1 MGSTFS
7 GINTALTSLYAQRR
21 GLDVTGQNIANA
33 NTEGYTR
40 QRVVMHAQ
48 NANLVPGIYATTD
61 AIGSG
66 VTVSSVERLRNSALD
81 HRSYTEHANSA
92 YHNERAGAH
101 ALIEDVFGEPSDT
114 ALQARLQDMW
124 DGWNAVAAHP
134 SQKAPK
140 AALLEQATTVAASLN
155 DAAGALNSQYES
167 TRAGLE
173 TYVGEVNKTAASIA
187 RLNQEIVV
195 ATQAGL
201 QANELMDQRGMQIQK
216 LAELAGATATDLPNG
231 ATSVYIGSAQVV
243 SEFNVRSIDI
253 AQPAANRLEDL
264 ADYNISLRWTDLA
277 PEVPVD
283 VGGTMGA
290 QVELLAKDGI
300 LANWSKRLDDVA
312 TSLATTV
319 NTVHNGSALDANGDP
334 LPAYGLDGSSG
345 LDFFVERNGLLDN
358 DGRPVITAATI
369 TVNRDLLANVDKL
382 AVSSGDPT
390 GGPLDANGQPTNP
403 KILDGTRA
411 DNLADLA
418 DSRTGADATY
428 QQLIGDLGVSSQSS
442 IRRRDIQNAVT
453 DQVDA
458 ARDAESGVNLDEEMT
473 NLLTYQ
479 RGYEAA
485 SRVLTTIDSM
495 LDQLINRTGLVG
507 R

>member
-1 MGSTFS
+1 MGSTF
-7 GINTALTSLYAQRR
+7 GGLNTALTSLYAQRR

-61 AIGSG
+61 AVGSG

-124 DGWNAVAAHP
+124 DGWNAVAANP

-216 LAELAGATATDLPNG
+216 LAELAGATATEMPNG

-243 SEFNVRSIDI
+243 AEFNSRTIAI
-253 AQPAANRLEDL
+253 AQPAANRIEDL
-264 ADYNISLRWTDLA
+264 ANYNVSLRWTDLP
-277 PEVPVD
+277 PEVSVD
-283 VGGTMGA
+283 VGGTMGS
-290 QVELLAKDGI
+290 QVELLARDGT
-300 LANWSKRLDDVA
+300 LAGWSKRLDDVA
-312 TSLATTV
+312 TTLATTV
-319 NTVHNGSALDANGDP
+319 NSVHNGTALDADGNP
-334 LPAYGLDGSSG
+334 MPAYGVDGSSG
-345 LDFFVERNGLLDN
+345 LDFFVERNGRVDA
-358 DGRPVITAATI
+358 DGRPVINAATI
-369 TVNRDLLANVDKL
+369 TVNQDLLNNVDKL

-390 GGPLDANGQPTNP
+390 GQAPPGL
-403 KILDGTRA
+403 KVLDGNRA
-411 DNLADLA
+411 DALADLA

-428 QQLIGDLGVSSQSS
+428 QQLIGDLGVASQSS

>member
-7 GINTALTSLYAQRR
+7 GLNTALTSLYAQRR

-33 NTEGYTR
+33 STEGYTR

-61 AIGSG
+61 AVGSG
-66 VTVSSVERLRNSALD
+66 VTVSSVERMRNTALD

-92 YHNERAGAH
+92 YHNARAGAYG
-101 ALIEDVFGEPSDT
+101 LIEDVFAEPSDT

-124 DGWNAVAAHP
+124 DGWNTVAANP
-134 SQKAPK
+134 DKAAPK
-140 AALLEQATTVAASLN
+140 AALIEQATTVAATLN
-155 DAAGALNSQYES
+155 DAAGALNSQYKS

-173 TYVGEVNKTAASIA
+173 TYVGDVNKAAEA
-187 RLNQEIVV
+187 VAKLNKEIVI

-201 QANELMDQRGMQIQK
+201 QANELQDQRAQQILK
-216 LAELAGATATDLPNG
+216 LSELVGATATDTPDGGVN
-231 ATSVYIGSAQVV
+231 VYVGSAQLV
-243 SEFNVRSIDI
+243 SDFSARTIEVRPHG
-253 AQPAANRLEDL
+253 ATRLEDL
-264 ADYNISLRWTDLA
+264 AT
-277 PEVPVD
+277 VD
-283 VGGTMGA
+283 VNLDWADTKGPVSAGGTLGA
-290 QVELLAKDGI
+290 SMELLARGGTLQTI
-300 LANWSKRLDDVA
+300 SQRLDTVA
-312 TSLATTV
+312 TKLADSV
-319 NTVHNGSALDANGDP
+319 NAVYAGGTSADGTVHAGGFAMDGTHGDP
-334 LPAYGLDGSSG
+334 
-345 LDFFVERNGLLDN
+345 FFVRIDSSAPLS
-358 DGRPVITAATI
+358 AANIKVGVT
-369 TVNRDLLANVDKL
+369 DPEKL
-382 AVSSGDPT
+382 AVSSGDPS
-390 GGPLDANGQPTNP
+390 GNSVP
-403 KILDGTRA
+403 KILDGVVA
-411 DNLADLA
+411 DDLSELAT
-418 DSRTGADATY
+418 SRTDADAEY
-428 QQLIGDLGVSSQSS
+428 QALIGDLGVSAQSA
-442 IRRRDIQNAVT
+442 IRRRDIQNSVT